1 MSEPREEFPEPRD
14 RAYKRPFDLLL
25 LVAAYA
31 ALLPIWIVLWV
42 LIPALIWLGDR
53 GPIFYTQMR
62 MGRRGIPFKV
72 RKFRTMVVGA
82 DAIGPAWNSE
92 SDPRVTS
99 VGRFLRRTALDEIP
113 SLLSIL
119 SGQMSFVGPRALA
132 VEEHRLLEE
141 QIPGFA
147 NRLSVRPGLTGYS
160 QVFNRENDDAEK
172 LRHDLH
178 YISSAGLLLDVIL
191 IVRSCVNTLFAR
203 WDTRRDKE

>member
-1 MSEPREEFPEPRD
+1 MVKDAE
-14 RAYKRPFDLLL
+14 KHT
-25 LVAAYA
+25 
-31 ALLPIWIVLWV
+31 
-42 LIPALIWLGDR
+42 
-53 GPIFYTQMR
+53 GP
-62 MGRRGIPFKV
+62 V
-72 RKFRTMVVGA
+72 WA
-82 DAIGPAWNSE
+82 DKDN
-92 SDPRVTS
+92 DPRLTKT
-99 VGRFLRRTALDEIP
+99 GKFIRKYALDEIP
-113 SLLSIL
+113 QLFNIL
-119 SGQMSFVGPRALA
+119 IGNMSFVGPRALA